1 MENKVEEFGALEG
14 SMRDFR
20 YIAGANLVDRVSA
33 FYDWQQARRD
43 AGLWPLGRSTE
54 HGPHSKCQA
63 RTDEGQL
70 FEGVNFASQDY
81 LSLSSHPEVRDV
93 AIDTIMKFGV
103 HSAGSPALVGNTS
116 LSLELERKIGEFL
129 KAEHVSLFPTGWA
142 AGFGVIKG
150 LVRSSDHIVMDVLA
164 HACLQE
170 GAQAATKNIHLF
182 RHNSLDMAREK
193 LVKIR
198 ANDTTN
204 GILLVTEGLFSMDSD
219 TPDIEAL
226 QELAHE
232 FNATLVVDVAH
243 DLGSLGVDGRGHI
256 GIQNMVGKV
265 DVIMGSFSKTF
276 ASNGGFVACKD
287 RAVKEYLRY
296 YSSPNT
302 FSNAMS
308 PTSAAIISKCF
319 DIVGSAEGAQR
330 REKLM
335 GNITMLRGLLTECG
349 MEVYGDPSPIVCVK
363 MGAES
368 LARLTSRHLPGHG
381 LLSNLVEFP
390 AVPKGRARF
399 RLQVMADHTHHD
411 IVETV
416 RRLSTCVDIAR
427 GEDEAIKAG
436 TLTLSQLAHAPLMPQ
451 VGASDVSSLD
461 RVAPSV
467 QAPQAPQDHSHHR
480 YSAFG

>member
-1 MENKVEEFGALEG
+1 VVDKNAQSFHALEG

-20 YIAGANLVDRVSA
+20 YIAGANLLDRVAA
-33 FYDWQQARRD
+33 FYDWQQARRQ
-43 AGLWPLGRSTE
+43 AGVWPLGRSTE

-63 RTDEGQL
+63 RTDEGDL

-129 KAEHVSLFPTGWA
+129 KAEHVALFPTGWA

-170 GAQAATKNIHLF
+170 GAAAATKNVHLF

-193 LVKIR
+193 LARIR
-198 ANDTTN
+198 AKDTTN

-219 TPDIEAL
+219 TPDIEGL

-243 DLGSLGVDGRGHI
+243 DLGSLGDAGQGHI
-256 GIQNMVGKV
+256 GIQNMIGKV
-265 DVIMGSFSKTF
+265 DVIMGAFSKTF
-276 ASNGGFVACKD
+276 ASNGGFVACRS

-302 FSNAMS
+302 FSNALS
-308 PTSAAIISKCF
+308 PAQAAIVGKCF
-319 DIVGSAEGAQR
+319 DIVASEEGRQLR
-330 REKLM
+330 QKLM
-335 GNITMLRGLLTECG
+335 GNITLLRELLANSGL
-349 MEVYGDPSPIVCVK
+349 EVYGDPSPIVCVK
-363 MGAES
+363 MGRES
-368 LARLTSRHLPGHG
+368 LARLSSRHLPPNG
-381 LLSNLVEFP
+381 LLANLVEFP

-399 RLQVMADHTHHD
+399 RLQVMANHSH
-411 IVETV
+411 
-416 RRLSTCVDIAR
+416 RDIADTVHR
-427 GEDEAIKAG
+427 LTSSIVAAQAEDEAIAAG
-436 TLTLSQLAHAPLMPQ
+436 RLSLGELMATPIPT
-451 VGASDVSSLD
+451 VLASDDVTALD
-461 RVAPSV
+461 RAPVRVNLEAAPSV
-467 QAPQAPQDHSHHR
+467 LLRS
-480 YSAFG
+480 SAA